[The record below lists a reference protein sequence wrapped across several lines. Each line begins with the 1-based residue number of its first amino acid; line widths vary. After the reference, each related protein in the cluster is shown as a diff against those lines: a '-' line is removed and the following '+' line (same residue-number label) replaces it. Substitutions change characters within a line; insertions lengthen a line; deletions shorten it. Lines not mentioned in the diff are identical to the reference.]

1 MPRVF
6 FLSFAAVLLLIWQ
19 LPAAAAPSDTHIADM
34 QRAYAAMNAFS
45 STFTQEL
52 YHAESGAV
60 EKRNGTLLFQ
70 KPLHVR
76 WETTPPYPE
85 LMIVNDKEVWDYLPD
100 EAVAYMHPIDIIQ
113 DSRTMLQVVT
123 GQSRLD
129 KDFTVQREDDK
140 GGFISLHL
148 FPKEPTTQ
156 MVEARILVDPSTYLL
171 KSAEL
176 TDFYG
181 NTNKV
186 EFQQIT
192 KNPSFPSDT
201 FTFDPP
207 ENVIIEKGAPE
218 NELRR

>member
-1 MPRVF
+1 
-6 FLSFAAVLLLIWQ
+6 
-19 LPAAAAPSDTHIADM
+19 
-34 QRAYAAMNAFS
+34 
-45 STFTQEL
+45 
-52 YHAESGAV
+52 
-60 EKRNGTLLFQ
+60 
-70 KPLHVR
+70 
-76 WETTPPYPE
+76 
-85 LMIVNDKEVWDYLPD
+85 MIVNDKEVWDYLPD

-171 KSAEL
+171 KSA
-176 TDFYG
+176 D
-181 NTNKV
+181 KV